1 MLQEGAVFHS
11 TQVYFSRESIDARWV
26 NVRRIGSIRRVS
38 AATPS
43 GPVLRPVSPVPHAAE
58 PASHADLPIRL
69 PTIPGRG
76 NGHGGGAI
84 SRLAKGGQHQCQ
96 NHVTGELSKL
106 SDTSMYNFRHKRG
119 LSPGR
124 VPSIFQTPGSTF

>member
-1 MLQEGAVFHS
+1 MLLGGAVLNSF
-11 TQVYFSRESIDARWV
+11 QVFFSRESIDARWV

-69 PTIPGRG
+69 PTIPGRS
-76 NGHGGGAI
+76 NGHGAGGAI

-96 NHVTGELSKL
+96 NNVTGELNKL
-106 SDTSMYNFRHKRG
+106 SDTSM
-119 LSPGR
+119 
-124 VPSIFQTPGSTF
+124 

>member
-1 MLQEGAVFHS
+1 MVLGGAVFHRI
-11 TQVYFSRESIDARWV
+11 QVFLSRASIDARWV

-69 PTIPGRG
+69 PTIPGRS
-76 NGHGGGAI
+76 NGHGAGAI

-96 NHVTGELSKL
+96 NNVTGELSKL
-106 SDTSMYNFRHKRG
+106 SDTSM
-119 LSPGR
+119 
-124 VPSIFQTPGSTF
+124 